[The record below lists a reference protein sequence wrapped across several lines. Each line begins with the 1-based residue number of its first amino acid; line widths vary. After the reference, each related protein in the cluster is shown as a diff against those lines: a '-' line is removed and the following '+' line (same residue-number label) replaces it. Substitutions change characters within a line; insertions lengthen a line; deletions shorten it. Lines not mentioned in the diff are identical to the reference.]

1 MDVRIANYTRNIQQ
15 RVNEQALKI
24 ECESLCVLFFSVSKC
39 ACIGRVGC
47 DIEANRFSSCS
58 VLMVV
63 YMAIAGNITRVFQ
76 T

>member
-1 MDVRIANYTRNIQQ
+1 VYF
-15 RVNEQALKI
+15 
-24 ECESLCVLFFSVSKC
+24 SSVLPKQLAAAKC

-47 DIEANRFSSCS
+47 DKEANRFSSCS

-63 YMAIAGNITRVFQ
+63 YTAIAGNITRVFQ